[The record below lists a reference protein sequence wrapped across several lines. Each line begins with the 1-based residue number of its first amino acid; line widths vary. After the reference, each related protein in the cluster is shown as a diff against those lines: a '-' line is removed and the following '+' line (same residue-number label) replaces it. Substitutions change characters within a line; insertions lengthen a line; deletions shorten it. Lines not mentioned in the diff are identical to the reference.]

1 MDKQTEHYPTTSAEG
16 DSQEAPNG
24 SEQAAVD
31 IVTGLPNR
39 VCFQDRL
46 GLAIRCAERYD
57 LGFAI
62 LFLDLDRFKNVN
74 DTLGHSAGD
83 EVLKEIAHRVAGCVR
98 ESDTVARLGGDE
110 FTIILFNLKEPELVA
125 RVAEKIVGLLRM
137 PFTVQGREFHLSASV
152 GIAMYPQDGHSAEL
166 LVRNA
171 DTAMYE
177 VKKGT
182 KNGFHFYAK
191 EMSERALER
200 MELEEDLRRA
210 IAEEQFEMHYQSIVD
225 SYTGDTVCAEALI
238 RWRHPVKG
246 LLSPDEFIPLAE
258 ETGLIVELG
267 VWVLNTSC
275 RQAAA
280 WQQAGYQPISLAI
293 NISMLQ
299 FEQGDLIE
307 TIMDALVAS
316 NLDARWLELELTEGA
331 LLKNPDHAHSLL
343 KRLRELGMHI
353 AIDDF
358 GTGYSSLLQLRQL
371 PIDSLKIDRAFV
383 HGIPDIADDMALVE
397 LIVDLGRKLNLGIVA
412 EGVETSEQLEFLR
425 SLGCSRCQ
433 GYLFSMP
440 MPAHEFARFLR
451 PGSRGVGSTEDLVP
465 DLQTQPLSQTGLQ
478 R

>member
-1 MDKQTEHYPTTSAEG
+1 MDNQIEQNSEALADG
-16 DSQEAPNG
+16 DSPEALNE
-24 SEQAAVD
+24 SEQATVD
-31 IVTGLPNR
+31 VVTGLPNR

-46 GLAIRCAERYD
+46 GHAIRCAERYD
-57 LGFAI
+57 QGLAV

-83 EVLKEIAHRVAGCVR
+83 ELLKEIAHRVAGCVR
-98 ESDTVARLGGDE
+98 DSDTVARLGGDE
-110 FTIILFNLKEPELVA
+110 FTIILLNLKEPELVA
-125 RVAEKIVGLLRM
+125 RVAEKIVGLLRQ

-152 GIAMYPQDGHSAEL
+152 GIAMYPQDGDSVEL

-182 KNGFHFYAK
+182 KNGFHFYTRQ
-191 EMSERALER
+191 MSERALAR
-200 MELEEDLRRA
+200 IELEGDLRRA
-210 IAEEQFEMHYQSIVD
+210 IAEDQFEIHYQAIVD
-225 SYTGDTVCAEALI
+225 SYTRDTVCAEALM
-238 RWRHPVKG
+238 RWRHPEKG
-246 LLSPDEFIPLAE
+246 LLSSNEFIPLAE

-267 VWVLNTSC
+267 EWVFQTSC
-275 RQAAA
+275 RQAVA

-316 NLDARWLELELTEGA
+316 NLDARRLELELTEGV
-331 LLKNPDHAHSLL
+331 LLKDPDHAHSVL
-343 KRLRELGMHI
+343 KRLRELGMRV

-358 GTGYSSLLQLRQL
+358 GTGYSSLIQLRQL

-383 HGIPDIADDMALVE
+383 QGIPDIADDVALVE
-397 LIVDLGRKLNLGIVA
+397 LIIDLGRKLNLGVVA

-440 MPAHEFARFLR
+440 MPAYEFARHLK
-451 PGSRGVGSTEDLVP
+451 PRGREVVSPDDFVG
-465 DLQTQPLSQTGLQ
+465 DLQTQPLSNTGV
-478 R
+478 RP